1 MTRSVTALGL
11 FSGGL
16 DSILACRVVADLGVR
31 VIALKFVTPFF
42 DHDLLAR
49 PQEYTREM
57 GHKYGLEVALVDL
70 SEGYLDMLDRPAHGF
85 GKHFNPCIDCKI
97 LMLTRARQCMAAY
110 NASFLITGEVLG
122 QRPMSQRRDTLRVIE
137 RDSGCEDILL
147 RPLSARLM
155 RPTRPE
161 REGLIEREQLLA
173 ISGRSRR
180 QQKALAASLGI
191 VDYPTPAGGCL
202 LTDPNLAGRIRY
214 FHEGLFPL
222 AVNRSADD
230 YRLLSIGRQF
240 RLGDGVWLIVG
251 RSQREN
257 EQLAGLR
264 TTADWTLCLV
274 DRPGPLGL
282 VRFGR
287 DSLGVSGRSAEI
299 LPLLAGIV
307 IRYARKVDGATP
319 PAEVLVDRGE
329 DGTLTGRF
337 TALADDDLLAWRI

>member
-1 MTRSVTALGL
+1 
-11 FSGGL
+11 
-16 DSILACRVVADLGVR
+16 
-31 VIALKFVTPFF
+31 
-42 DHDLLAR
+42 
-49 PQEYTREM
+49 
-57 GHKYGLEVALVDL
+57 
-70 SEGYLDMLDRPAHGF
+70 
-85 GKHFNPCIDCKI
+85 
-97 LMLTRARQCMAAY
+97 MLTRARQRMAVLG
-110 NASFLITGEVLG
+110 ASFLVTGEVLG
-122 QRPMSQRRDTLRVIE
+122 QRPMSQRRDTMRVIE
-137 RDSGCEDILL
+137 RDSGCEDLLL

-161 REGLIEREQLLA
+161 REGLIDREQLLA
-173 ISGRSRR
+173 ISGRGRK

-214 FHEGLFPL
+214 FHEGLFPQ
-222 AVNRSADD
+222 VTRRSADD

-251 RSQREN
+251 RSEREN

-264 TTADWTLCLV
+264 APADWTLRLI

-287 DSLGVSGRSAEI
+287 DSLGASGRAAEI

-319 PAEVLVDRGE
+319 PAEVLVDRG
-329 DGTLTGRF
+329 DGSILTGRF

>member
-1 MTRSVTALGL
+1 MTGQVTALGL

-42 DHDLLAR
+42 DHDLLLR
-49 PQEYTREM
+49 PEEYTREM
-57 GHKYGLEVALVDL
+57 AGKYGLEVALVDL
-70 SEGYLDMLDRPAHGF
+70 SEGYLEMLDRPAHGF

-97 LMLTRARQCMAAY
+97 LMLTRARQCMAVLG
-110 NASFLITGEVLG
+110 ASFLVTGEVLG
-122 QRPMSQRRDTLRVIE
+122 QRPMSQRRDTMRVIE
-137 RDSGCEDILL
+137 RDSGCEDLLL

-161 REGLIEREQLLA
+161 REGLIDREQLLA
-173 ISGRSRR
+173 ISGRGRK

-214 FHEGLFPL
+214 FHEGLFPQ
-222 AVNRSADD
+222 VTRRSADD

-251 RSQREN
+251 RSEREN

-264 TTADWTLCLV
+264 APADWTLRLI

-287 DSLGVSGRSAEI
+287 DSLGASGRAAEI

-319 PAEVLVDRGE
+319 PAEVLVDRG
-329 DGTLTGRF
+329 DGSILTGRF